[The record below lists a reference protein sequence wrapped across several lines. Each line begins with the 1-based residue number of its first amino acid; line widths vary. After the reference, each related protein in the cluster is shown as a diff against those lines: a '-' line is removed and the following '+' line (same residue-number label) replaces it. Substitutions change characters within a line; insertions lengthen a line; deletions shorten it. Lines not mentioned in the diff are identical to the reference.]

1 MPTALTSFAMAEAE
15 GELVEAMAD
24 GDGEPSEAMPFR
36 PGEKVRQTGAA
47 KDTSV
52 GTVLSLAQ
60 DPSNGG
66 DWLVSVPCGAG
77 HVEVLSCRMLSG
89 VGAAAPCHTPL
100 APLGGAPAAH
110 GAARV
115 GTPDVPTAGV
125 QPAPSLQPGVTYA
138 HLENWGM
145 NPPAQ
150 VVLDDVRDRAV
161 VQRAPSMQTGVTHA
175 HLANWGML
183 PPAQV
188 ELDDVRSQGHDAR
201 DAVEPTAPTND
212 QQSLWTAGMAW
223 AAWFDVPH
231 RVRGSLRPPVRDTLG
246 PDGERRI
253 ANAGELAWHTE

>member
-1 MPTALTSFAMAEAE
+1 MPTALTLFAMAEAE
-15 GELVEAMAD
+15 GE
-24 GDGEPSEAMPFR
+24 AMPFG

-47 KDTSV
+47 QDTGV

-66 DWLVSVPCGAG
+66 DWLVSVLHGAG
-77 HVEVLSCRMLSG
+77 HVEVLSYRMLSS

-100 APLGGAPAAH
+100 APLERPAPH

-125 QPAPSLQPGVTYA
+125 QRAPSLQPGVTYA

-201 DAVEPTAPTND
+201 DAVEPTVPTND
-212 QQSLWTAGMAW
+212 QRSLWTAGMAW

-253 ANAGELAWHTE
+253 ANAGELAWYTE